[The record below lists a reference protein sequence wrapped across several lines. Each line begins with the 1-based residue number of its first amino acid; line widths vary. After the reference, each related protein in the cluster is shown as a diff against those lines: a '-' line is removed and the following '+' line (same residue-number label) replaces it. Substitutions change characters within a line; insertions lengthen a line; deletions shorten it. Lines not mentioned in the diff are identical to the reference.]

1 MALHRGPIGAKIT
14 QRDAWAEKAEAQV
27 QRVVD
32 TAEKVLDD
40 PNAASADKL
49 TAARLLLDAIAI
61 QRP

>member
-1 MALHRGPIGAKIT
+1 MAEGAA
-14 QRDAWAEKAEAQV
+14 QRDASAEKAQPQV
-27 QRVVD
+27 QRVID

-40 PNAASADKL
+40 LNAASADKL